1 VEQNMEE
8 RKMTIFGVG
17 LKIFKPTIIYGL
29 AALIITL
36 IFPRIFLMTFLP
48 SAAFNIMGGMLLGIG
63 IAFLFISGVTVK
75 KAIAEE
81 RLETTGTF
89 SIVRNPL
96 YFAWIAFVFTG
107 SALATQAWL
116 LFGMSVIAYYKFLHH
131 IPEEES
137 MLEETFGK
145 EYLEYKKRVPS
156 IVPNLKEL
164 I

>member
-1 VEQNMEE
+1 MEE

-131 IPEEES
+131 IPEEEN

>member
-1 VEQNMEE
+1 MEE
-8 RKMTIFGVG
+8 RKMSIFGVG

-36 IFPRIFLMTFLP
+36 IFPKIFLMTFLP
-48 SAAFNIMGGMLLGIG
+48 SAAFNIMGGILLGIG

-75 KAIAEE
+75 KAVAEE

-89 SIVRNPL
+89 AIVRNPL
-96 YFAWIAFVFTG
+96 YFAWIAFIFTG

-116 LFGMSVIAYYKFLHH
+116 LFGMCFVAYYKFLHH
-131 IPEEES
+131 IPEEEAV
-137 MLEETFGK
+137 LEEIFGK
-145 EYLEYKKRVPS
+145 EYMDYKKKVPA

-164 I
+164 L

>member
-1 VEQNMEE
+1 MEE

>member
-1 VEQNMEE
+1 
-8 RKMTIFGVG
+8 MTIIGVG
-17 LKIFKPTIIYGL
+17 LKIFKPTIVYGL

-48 SAAFNIMGGMLLGIG
+48 GAAFNIMGGILLGIG
-63 IAFLFISGVTVK
+63 IAFLFISGVTIK
-75 KAIAEE
+75 KAVHEQ

-89 SIVRNPL
+89 AIVRNPL
-96 YFAWIAFVFTG
+96 YFAWMAFIFPG

-116 LFGMSVIAYYKFLHH
+116 FFGMSVVAYYKFLHY

-137 MLEETFGK
+137 ILEEFYGR
-145 EYLEYKKRVPS
+145 EYLEYKKNVPS

-164 I
+164 L

>member
-1 VEQNMEE
+1 MEE

-48 SAAFNIMGGMLLGIG
+48 SAAFNILGGMLLGIG

-75 KAIAEE
+75 KAVAEQ

-96 YFAWIAFVFTG
+96 YFAWIAFIFTG
-107 SALATQAWL
+107 SAIATQAWL
-116 LFGMSVIAYYKFLHH
+116 LFGMCGIAYYKFLHH
-131 IPEEES
+131 IPEEEN
-137 MLEETFGK
+137 MLEEAFGK
-145 EYLEYKKRVPS
+145 EYLEYKKQVPS
-156 IVPNLKEL
+156 IVPNLKEFL
-164 I
+164 

>member
-1 VEQNMEE
+1 MEE

-29 AALIITL
+29 ASLIITL

-48 SAAFNIMGGMLLGIG
+48 SAAFNIMGGILLGIG

-75 KAIAEE
+75 KAVTEQ

-89 SIVRNPL
+89 AIVRNPL
-96 YFAWIAFVFTG
+96 YFAWIAFIFTG
-107 SALATQAWL
+107 SAIATQAWL
-116 LFGMSVIAYYKFLHH
+116 LFGMSGIAYYKFLHH
-131 IPEEES
+131 IPEEEI
-137 MLEETFGK
+137 MLEEVFGK
-145 EYLEYKKRVPS
+145 EYMEYKKRVPS

-164 I
+164 L

>member
-1 VEQNMEE
+1 MEE
-8 RKMTIFGVG
+8 RKMTVFGVG
-17 LKIFKPTIIYGL
+17 LKIFRPTIIYGL

-63 IAFLFISGVTVK
+63 IAFLFISGVAVK
-75 KAIAEE
+75 KAVAEE

-96 YFAWIAFVFTG
+96 YFAWIAFILTG

-116 LFGMSVIAYYKFLHH
+116 LFGMSAIAYYKFLHH

-164 I
+164 L

>member
-1 VEQNMEE
+1 MEE
-8 RKMTIFGVG
+8 RKMTIIGVG
-17 LKIFKPTIIYGL
+17 LKIFKPTIVYGL

-48 SAAFNIMGGMLLGIG
+48 GAAFNIMGGILLGIG
-63 IAFLFISGVTVK
+63 IAFLFISGVTIK
-75 KAIAEE
+75 KAVHEQ

-89 SIVRNPL
+89 AIVRNPL
-96 YFAWIAFVFTG
+96 YFAWMAFIFPG

-116 LFGMSVIAYYKFLHH
+116 FFGMSVVAYYKFLHY

-137 MLEETFGK
+137 ILEEAYGK
-145 EYLEYKKRVPS
+145 DYLEYKKNVPS

-164 I
+164 L